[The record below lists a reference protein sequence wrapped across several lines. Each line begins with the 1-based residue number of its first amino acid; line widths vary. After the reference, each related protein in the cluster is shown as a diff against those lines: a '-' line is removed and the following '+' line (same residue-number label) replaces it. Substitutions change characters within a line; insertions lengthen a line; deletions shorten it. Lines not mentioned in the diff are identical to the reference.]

1 MFRDL
6 ARMTASLKGARYEGA
21 LIGRAV
27 WQRRRGRVGD
37 GLHILRDHHG
47 LLDIVAADDS
57 GELRLTILLGRRAPQ
72 RDERARRPLQ
82 MLAEGVPDEMQLS
95 FCFSAEEVHAF
106 VEDVGDTNPL
116 HAGDAPLVP
125 GLEIL
130 EASLSREEIC
140 RAARVELRFHG
151 ASFAGEMVLVQ
162 VRSL

>member
-1 MFRDL
+1 M
-6 ARMTASLKGARYEGA
+6 
-21 LIGRAV
+21 
-27 WQRRRGRVGD
+27 
-37 GLHILRDHHG
+37 
-47 LLDIVAADDS
+47 
-57 GELRLTILLGRRAPQ
+57 LLGRRAPQ

-130 EASLSREEIC
+130 EAALSREEIC

-151 ASFAGEMVLVQ
+151 ASFAGEMVSVQ

>member
-57 GELRLTILLGRRAPQ
+57 GELRLTMLLGRRAPQ

-95 FCFSAEEVHAF
+95 FCFSAE
-106 VEDVGDTNPL
+106 
-116 HAGDAPLVP
+116 
-125 GLEIL
+125 
-130 EASLSREEIC
+130 
-140 RAARVELRFHG
+140 
-151 ASFAGEMVLVQ
+151 
-162 VRSL
+162 